1 MSRTLSEEPP
11 VEGDPDLLARFHA
24 VFASPAF
31 DLVGGEVLA
40 LEGRG
45 GRSRLRFRPGPRLLN
60 PLGTVQGGML
70 TVMLDSTAAIAA
82 IAKSRVTVFLPAL
95 EIKTSFIA
103 PARPRP
109 LIGIGQCIHLGR
121 SVAFVEGALYDE
133 EGGHLIARASATAR
147 PVPIARTMARPASG
161 AETPRS

>member
-1 MSRTLSEEPP
+1 MSCVLADELP
-11 VEGDPDLLARFHA
+11 VEGDPDLLARFQDI
-24 VFASPAF
+24 FASPAF
-31 DLVGGEVLA
+31 DLVGGQVLA
-40 LEGRG
+40 LDGRH
-45 GRSRLRFRPGPRLLN
+45 GRSHLRFRPGRQLLN

-82 IAKSRVTVFLPAL
+82 IAKSGVTVFLPTL

-109 LIGIGQCIHLGR
+109 LIGIGRCLHLGR
-121 SVAFVEGALYDE
+121 STAFVEGALYDE

-147 PVPIARTMARPASG
+147 PVPIARAMKKAPSPN
-161 AETPRS
+161 ETAG

>member
-1 MSRTLSEEPP
+1 MRRTLAEELP
-11 VEGDPDLLARFHA
+11 VEGDPSLLARFRD

-40 LEGRG
+40 LDSRR
-45 GRSRLRFRPGPRLLN
+45 GRSRLRFRPSAQLLN

-82 IAKSRVTVFLPAL
+82 IAKSRVTVFLPTL

-109 LIGIGQCIHLGR
+109 LIGIGQCMHLGR

-147 PVPIARTMARPASG
+147 PVPIARALSGPSPESPAKS
-161 AETPRS
+161 

>member
-1 MSRTLSEEPP
+1 VSRTLAQERP
-11 VEGDPDLLARFHA
+11 VEGDPDLLARFHDI
-24 VFASPAF
+24 FASPAF

-40 LEGRG
+40 LDGRH
-45 GRSRLRFRPGPRLLN
+45 GRSRLRFRPSAQLLN
-60 PLGTVQGGML
+60 PLGTIQGGML

-82 IAKSRVTVFLPAL
+82 IAQSGVTVFLPTL

-103 PARPRP
+103 PARPRS

-147 PVPIARTMARPASG
+147 PVPIARALSG
-161 AETPRS
+161 HSPKPRAKS

>member
-1 MSRTLSEEPP
+1 MSRTLADEPP
-11 VEGDPDLLARFHA
+11 VDADPGLLARFLDI
-24 VFASPAF
+24 FKSPAF

-40 LEGRG
+40 LDGRH
-45 GRSRLRFRPGPRLLN
+45 GRARLRFLPGEHLLN

-82 IAKSRVTVFLPAL
+82 IAKSGVTVFLPTL

-133 EGGHLIARASATAR
+133 AGGHLVARASATAR
-147 PVPIARTMARPASG
+147 PILMARAMAGGGVKS
-161 AETPRS
+161 